1 MLEVSMLD
9 LTRELPGLTYALFD
23 ADLEVE
29 LELADADDLALD
41 EAFCEAWFRQGDA
54 MSNGVVDEAFE
65 LAPSEVI
72 SLVA

>member
-1 MLEVSMLD
+1 MLEVSMID
-9 LTRELPGLTYALFD
+9 LARELPGLTSPLY
-23 ADLEVE
+23 DLEVE
-29 LELADADDLALD
+29 MEIVDDDDLALD

-54 MSNGVVDEAFE
+54 MSNGVVDDAFE

>member
-9 LTRELPGLTYALFD
+9 LTRELPGLTFALFD
-23 ADLEVE
+23 AELEVE
-29 LELADADDLALD
+29 LEVADDDDLALD

-54 MSNGVVDEAFE
+54 MSSGVVDEAFE

>member
-1 MLEVSMLD
+1 MLEVSMVD
-9 LTRELPGLTYALFD
+9 LTRELPGFTYALFD

-29 LELADADDLALD
+29 LEIADDDDLALD
-41 EAFCEAWFRQGDA
+41 EAFCEAWFRQGEA
-54 MSNGVVDEAFE
+54 MSNGVIDDAFE

>member
-23 ADLEVE
+23 PDLEVE
-29 LELADADDLALD
+29 LEVADDDDLGID
-41 EAFCEAWFRQGDA
+41 EAFCEAWFREGEA
-54 MSNGVVDEAFE
+54 MSNGAVDEPFE

>member
-9 LTRELPGLTYALFD
+9 LTRELPGLTFALFD
-23 ADLEVE
+23 PDLEVE
-29 LELADADDLALD
+29 LEIEDDDDRALD

-54 MSNGVVDEAFE
+54 MSDGVIDDPFE

-72 SLVA
+72 SLAA

>member
-23 ADLEVE
+23 PDLEVE
-29 LELADADDLALD
+29 LEVADDDDLALD

-54 MSNGVVDEAFE
+54 MSNGVIDEAFE

>member
-9 LTRELPGLTYALFD
+9 LTRELPGLTSPPP
-23 ADLEVE
+23 DLEVE
-29 LELADADDLALD
+29 MELLDDDDRALD

-54 MSNGVVDEAFE
+54 MSSGVIDEPFE